1 MLRDGLQ
8 LDWPINIRM
17 MDDRMRFR
25 FWPRDL
31 DGSLAHRDTLLPGRV
46 VDRKLKSTAILRGG
60 ISSQQA
66 ETFNRKIVTAV
77 GRRILQSLMEIGLR
91 PRPGDFCC

>member
-1 MLRDGLQ
+1 
-8 LDWPINIRM
+8 M

-46 VDRKLKSTAILRGG
+46 VDRKLKSTAFFAAGFPA
-60 ISSQQA
+60 SQPDLHR
-66 ETFNRKIVTAV
+66 EDRNCFKPTD
-77 GRRILQSLMEIGLR
+77 
-91 PRPGDFCC
+91 P

>member
-25 FWPRDL
+25 FWSRDL
-31 DGSLAHRDTLLPGRV
+31 DGSPAHRDTLLPGRV

-60 ISSQQA
+60 VSWVLRRTCTA
-66 ETFNRKIVTAV
+66 KIVTASSP
-77 GRRILQSLMEIGLR
+77 RILDEDKTSV
-91 PRPGDFCC
+91 RPGDFCR

>member
-1 MLRDGLQ
+1 
-8 LDWPINIRM
+8 M

-25 FWPRDL
+25 FWSRDL
-31 DGSLAHRDTLLPGRV
+31 DGSPAHRDTLLPGRV
-46 VDRKLKSTAILRGG
+46 VDRELKSTVILRGG

-77 GRRILQSLMEIGLR
+77 GRRILDEDKTSV
-91 PRPGDFCC
+91 RPGDFCR